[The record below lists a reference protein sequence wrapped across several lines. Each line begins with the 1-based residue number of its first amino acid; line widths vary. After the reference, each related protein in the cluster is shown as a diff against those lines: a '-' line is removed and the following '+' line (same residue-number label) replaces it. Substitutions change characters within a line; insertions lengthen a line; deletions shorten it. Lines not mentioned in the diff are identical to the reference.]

1 MYGKVFGAYILSQP
15 VIYLADA
22 DLIKQVTVQVKYNE
36 NPHHVNY
43 LTICSI
49 FNFRILKASMDIH
62 SNVQSKSIAPLKL
75 QNGRNGKNS
84 EGVISF

>member
-36 NPHHVNY
+36 KPHHVNY